1 VGSFVGGILS
11 VVGLTLL
18 APPLA
23 SLAVSFGPPEYV
35 ALTVLGILLVTYL
48 TVLTGLLGGNT
59 TAGSVNL
66 SQDMLP
72 SIEPGALRVLA
83 VGTDQR
89 LSYLDAPTFLEQ
101 GYPEITQSTTTFGVI
116 APTGTPA
123 PVIARLEETM
133 RAASADAGVRR
144 GLDERYVPGQFM
156 GSAELA
162 ALFAETEQTIRGV
175 VGG

>member
-35 ALTVLGILLVTYL
+35 ALTVLGILVVTYL
-48 TVLTGLLGGNT
+48 TVLPVNGNQEVLTGLLGGNT

-72 SIEPGALRVLA
+72 SIESGALRVLA

-101 GYPEITQSTTTFGVI
+101 GYPEITQSTTTFEVI

-123 PVIARLEETM
+123 PGDR
-133 RAASADAGVRR
+133 
-144 GLDERYVPGQFM
+144 P
-156 GSAELA
+156 
-162 ALFAETEQTIRGV
+162 
-175 VGG
+175 VGGDDARRFGGCWSPSGPRRALRAGAVHGQR

>member
-72 SIEPGALRVLA
+72 SIESGALRVLA

-101 GYPEITQSTTTFGVI
+101 GYPEITQSTTTFEVI

-123 PVIARLEETM
+123 PGDR
-133 RAASADAGVRR
+133 
-144 GLDERYVPGQFM
+144 P
-156 GSAELA
+156 
-162 ALFAETEQTIRGV
+162 
-175 VGG
+175 VGGDDARRFGGCWSPSGPRRALRAGAVHGQR